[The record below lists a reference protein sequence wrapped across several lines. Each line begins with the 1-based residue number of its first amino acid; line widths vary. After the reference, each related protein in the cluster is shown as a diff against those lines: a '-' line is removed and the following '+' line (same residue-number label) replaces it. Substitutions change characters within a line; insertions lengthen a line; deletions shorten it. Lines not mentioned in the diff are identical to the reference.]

1 MAHYL
6 ISLDLLPQEL
16 SNNFG
21 QEKLL
26 NELGDPYELRTKGLD
41 EQLKA
46 HEFGR
51 VLLHFVDPFFQP
63 SKSTKLLFIQH
74 HKKP

>member
-1 MAHYL
+1 MVNYL
-6 ISLDLLPQEL
+6 ISLDLLPQAL

-41 EQLKA
+41 QQLEP
-46 HEFGR
+46 H
-51 VLLHFVDPFFQP
+51 
-63 SKSTKLLFIQH
+63 T
-74 HKKP
+74 